1 MTKVMP
7 GKASSDGPGPLANEA
22 GYADVCNSPNSV
34 TFMSLSYVF
43 AEAVSC
49 VLTRGI
55 TVGSM
60 TIVALIG
67 LVIVAQFVIFCH
79 MWPPLRSRLRQELD
93 AQKNKQSL

>member
-7 GKASSDGPGPLANEA
+7 GKAASAGPGPLANEA

-34 TFMSLSYVF
+34 
-43 AEAVSC
+43 AVSC

-79 MWPPLRSRLRQELD
+79 MWPPLMSRLRQELD